1 MTKIKYNLKNIFFQ
15 LTLNLAYIATII
27 VRFFPP
33 ETSHDLTLKSLKI
46 IDSMGFRLRRKN
58 QKNINLSLMGLS
70 FKNKLG
76 VSGGLDKNGDYIKA
90 LSNLG
95 FGFVELGTVTP
106 RPQIGNNKPRLFRDS
121 KNLAILNRM
130 GFNNKGVE
138 YLISKVESAG
148 RDYNLA
154 ISIGIN
160 SDTPQNKAI
169 DDYLFCL
176 EKAYP
181 VADFVTINISSPNTE
196 DLRSLHSPQ
205 KLPDFLSSLKEKQHS
220 LANNFGYKPLLVKIS
235 PDEDEENLKKIAKT
249 LISIKIDG
257 LIATNTTSNH
267 QSAHGK
273 GGISG
278 KPLFKK
284 STRVLKLMRSLL
296 GKEFPIIASGGV
308 TDLKT
313 YKEKINSGANL
324 VQIYTGIIYKGPKLI
339 QEILAA
345 EQD

>member
-1 MTKIKYNLKNIFFQ
+1 MN
-15 LTLNLAYIATII
+15 
-27 VRFFPP
+27 
-33 ETSHDLTLKSLKI
+33 EGSLRI
-46 IDSMGFRLRRKN
+46 GPM
-58 QKNINLSLMGLS
+58 S
-70 FKNKLG
+70 FN
-76 VSGGLDKNGDYIKA
+76 
-90 LSNLG
+90 
-95 FGFVELGTVTP
+95 T
-106 RPQIGNNKPRLFRDS
+106 
-121 KNLAILNRM
+121 AIL
-130 GFNNKGVE
+130 FWE
-138 YLISKVESAG
+138 SISPLVWIKI
-148 RDYNLA
+148 LLF
-154 ISIGIN
+154 SI
-160 SDTPQNKAI
+160 
-169 DDYLFCL
+169 
-176 EKAYP
+176 
-181 VADFVTINISSPNTE
+181 
-196 DLRSLHSPQ
+196 
-205 KLPDFLSSLKEKQHS
+205 
-220 LANNFGYKPLLVKIS
+220 LVKKLDNTSNTVKKIEI
-235 PDEDEENLKKIAKT
+235 EDKIAKT
-249 LISIKIDG
+249 LMSIKIDG